1 MDKENAPDSEKRKDR
16 KTEEKLDTKSASTSN
31 AKRCKRYRDNLS
43 EEKRKEMRQK
53 DILRKRQKAKG
64 KSKGRKEELTRLN
77 NNQTCNQLPKK
88 GKVQQEQL
96 ENCEPI
102 YRLIV
107 MSRQNKKIVSVKEK
121 FFVSDVH
128 DPDIDTENSNLG
140 ETDRTYL
147 LNRMRKHK
155 ENLLKYNVN
164 NCRSLFGKLISDI
177 KWHKC
182 ELCNARNLGLKLKCY
197 CNKGNSIL
205 KSQLM
210 ELGDVPPVLSCL
222 SQIEQLLIAR
232 VHPVV
237 QVYRL
242 RGGQIGYSGHVINFF
257 QDITEFTKT
266 LPHSIE
272 DISGVVKVCCQT
284 PSFHKDFTVRK
295 RLVLEALQWLKEN
308 NPHYFDVEVNSNVLE
323 HLPDDYQ
330 FNIIE
335 NISSDNEPSI
345 IGHNE
350 TEENAEDHISSSSIP
365 QVNMMSAEE
374 KLRFN
379 LKWPTISHSPIAE
392 MSRSHYI
399 VKAFP
404 CLFPYGK
411 GDICDIVNEK
421 ISHREYF
428 QYLMDYFD
436 GRFASHTIF
445 PYFAWNSVMRWEC
458 LTKGTVYMKKHPDL
472 KKCDVDL
479 LKELMKLDTNVG
491 KDVMVYSSS
500 IRSTRNFWFSRS
512 AELQEMVQQIGL
524 PTIFFTLSAAD
535 FHWPRLFDLLKEAY
549 GLVNVNEQERHKLM
563 FENPKICSDYF
574 FALAETFI
582 NDILLVYF
590 NVKDHWYRYE
600 WQLRGSPHVHGV
612 LWFAGAVNVKELQ
625 VKFNEVKQQIIE
637 YFDKFIS
644 CINPNTNYVITSE
657 HPCRTRIEDVVDYH
671 KHIEAL
677 VNTVQRHTKKYYEFV
692 GARND
697 DRLNQFSEFVL
708 GSWTG
713 NHDLTAILSEGGFSH
728 YISKYATKPE
738 SKSTLNSNLFMKVIE
753 KSSGTTTVK
762 SAVQQTLM
770 SALIQRDYSAQEVH
784 HLLAGNKLYSCSRS
798 FVTLNLADTE
808 WFYHINLEKLETDIF
823 NENCNQLFSSYS
835 KRPAS
840 LKKVSLYDFL
850 RLFNTKTY
858 QKKRGRPSIIR
869 IFPKIKDFDSDST
882 ETSEEIARQLCLLY
896 CPWQEL
902 NELPKNGLEWIAMMQ
917 KHKLDYKVL
926 PYFKE
931 ELKFDATA
939 DESDDE
945 DCGVNDKAKDDWME
959 IMDIDINAPQESDL
973 GLRDMDISFDWKC
986 YKTTNEQEIIHATFV
1001 KTHRENFQKVKAVLP
1016 AHINFTPE
1024 QNKILEFADNLA
1036 EHFNV
1041 HGNFGQLPKYMVCQ
1055 ANAGCGKTI
1064 TIQGLVHLVSAKCG
1078 EDKII
1083 VIAPTAAAALNAG
1096 GRTIHSMLRISVGRD
1111 KHNGDL
1117 SGEFLHNFQQ
1127 TMRNVHFV
1135 VIEEF
1140 SMVGCNMFSLINRR
1154 CMQFRNSTEIFGGCA
1169 IFLFGDAK
1177 QLQPVADVSLFKT
1190 ATNKMKPNALDGCNL
1205 FHCVE
1210 EVKVLKTCHRQSNVS
1225 FCEFLEHISHG
1236 YVTDVDK
1243 ELISVRFEENMPI
1256 QDREKFHD
1264 AIHLFTTRKGVD
1276 DFNEHVVKSMN
1287 IPVLKI
1293 PSENNSDLAAA
1304 CSDEVASY
1312 LRKNLCLGIGV
1323 RVMLRANLWTDAG
1336 LVNGAFGTVKHIVFN
1351 KGNDTKV
1358 PDYILVKFDN
1368 FKGPTVEDECVPIA
1382 RTLRSWYMKDVY
1394 CTRIQ
1399 FPLDLSYAVTFH
1411 KSQGLTIPKVVVHI
1425 QEKERQPGMYYVAL
1439 SRVRDPSDLM
1449 IVGPYKNSPLFQI
1462 NMQMYLERNESVKWL
1477 LSKASKCKPPAGY
1490 PIPNL
1495 EEKILGRP
1503 PVALANGAEPEG
1515 PPLRCSGADEKVP
1528 RDPELIE
1535 LYSVNGSS
1543 LGAPILEIKI
1553 LPFQYYVG
1561 KSREGVMVA
1570 NFHLF
1575 TFGNVSNDAII
1586 FLTQKLLYKG
1596 LRFLTR
1602 KPIQPVWNDC
1612 KLLETLPE
1620 FYTG

>member
-16 KTEEKLDTKSASTSN
+16 KTEVLYVLEKLDTKSASTSN

-64 KSKGRKEELTRLN
+64 KSKGRI
-77 NNQTCNQLPKK
+77 NQTKQQPNMQSIAKK
-88 GKVQQEQL
+88 RKSTARAVRKLRANLSAHSYEQAKQKD
-96 ENCEPI
+96 
-102 YRLIV
+102 RL
-107 MSRQNKKIVSVKEK
+107 RKRKI
-121 FFVSDVH
+121 FVSDLH
-128 DPDIDTENSNLG
+128 DPDIDNENSNLG

-205 KSQLM
+205 KSQSM

-295 RLVLEALQWLKEN
+295 RLVLEALHWLKEN

-350 TEENAEDHISSSSIP
+350 TEENADYHISSSSIP

-379 LKWPTISHSPIAE
+379 LKWPTISYSPIAE

-411 GDICDIVNEK
+411 GDICEIVNEK

-535 FHWPRLFDLLKEAY
+535 FHGPRLFDLLKEAY
-549 GLVNVNEQERHKLM
+549 G
-563 FENPKICSDYF
+563 Y
-574 FALAETFI
+574 
-582 NDILLVYF
+582 
-590 NVKDHWYRYE
+590 
-600 WQLRGSPHVHGV
+600 
-612 LWFAGAVNVKELQ
+612 VKELQ

-677 VNTVQRHTKKYYEFV
+677 VNTVQRHTKCSTRTCLKIDKNGILKCKHNFPKELRETSDIVLSKKKYYEFV

-697 DRLNQFSEFVL
+697 DRLNQFSEF
-708 GSWTG
+708 
-713 NHDLTAILSEGGFSH
+713 
-728 YISKYATKPE
+728 
-738 SKSTLNSNLFMKVIE
+738 VIE

-784 HLLAGNKLYSCSRS
+784 HLLAVNKLYSCSRS

-840 LKKVSLYDFL
+840 LKKV
-850 RLFNTKTY
+850 
-858 QKKRGRPSIIR
+858 
-869 IFPKIKDFDSDST
+869 DST

-896 CPWQEL
+896 CPWQQL

-931 ELKFDATA
+931 ELKFDTTA

-959 IMDIDINAPQESDL
+959 IMDIDINAPKESDL

-986 YKTTNEQEIIHATFV
+986 YKTTNEQEIIYATFV
-1001 KTHRENFQKVKAVLP
+1001 KTHRENFQKIKALLP

-1024 QNKILEFADNLA
+1024 QNEILEFADNLA

-1041 HGNFGQLPKYMVCQ
+1041 HGSSISSVDERARSAARSGESLE
-1055 ANAGCGKTI
+1055 AGAWGAWASSTTAVACSAVSLLEVLRVP
-1064 TIQGLVHLVSAKCG
+1064 LVTLEELRAPLVTLEELAPLVSL
-1078 EDKII
+1078 ED
-1083 VIAPTAAAALNAG
+1083 
-1096 GRTIHSMLRISVGRD
+1096 
-1111 KHNGDL
+1111 
-1117 SGEFLHNFQQ
+1117 
-1127 TMRNVHFV
+1127 
-1135 VIEEF
+1135 
-1140 SMVGCNMFSLINRR
+1140 
-1154 CMQFRNSTEIFGGCA
+1154 
-1169 IFLFGDAK
+1169 
-1177 QLQPVADVSLFKT
+1177 
-1190 ATNKMKPNALDGCNL
+1190 
-1205 FHCVE
+1205 
-1210 EVKVLKTCHRQSNVS
+1210 
-1225 FCEFLEHISHG
+1225 
-1236 YVTDVDK
+1236 
-1243 ELISVRFEENMPI
+1243 
-1256 QDREKFHD
+1256 
-1264 AIHLFTTRKGVD
+1264 
-1276 DFNEHVVKSMN
+1276 
-1287 IPVLKI
+1287 
-1293 PSENNSDLAAA
+1293 
-1304 CSDEVASY
+1304 
-1312 LRKNLCLGIGV
+1312 
-1323 RVMLRANLWTDAG
+1323 
-1336 LVNGAFGTVKHIVFN
+1336 
-1351 KGNDTKV
+1351 
-1358 PDYILVKFDN
+1358 
-1368 FKGPTVEDECVPIA
+1368 
-1382 RTLRSWYMKDVY
+1382 
-1394 CTRIQ
+1394 
-1399 FPLDLSYAVTFH
+1399 
-1411 KSQGLTIPKVVVHI
+1411 
-1425 QEKERQPGMYYVAL
+1425 
-1439 SRVRDPSDLM
+1439 
-1449 IVGPYKNSPLFQI
+1449 
-1462 NMQMYLERNESVKWL
+1462 
-1477 LSKASKCKPPAGY
+1477 
-1490 PIPNL
+1490 
-1495 EEKILGRP
+1495 
-1503 PVALANGAEPEG
+1503 
-1515 PPLRCSGADEKVP
+1515 
-1528 RDPELIE
+1528 
-1535 LYSVNGSS
+1535 
-1543 LGAPILEIKI
+1543 
-1553 LPFQYYVG
+1553 
-1561 KSREGVMVA
+1561 
-1570 NFHLF
+1570 
-1575 TFGNVSNDAII
+1575 
-1586 FLTQKLLYKG
+1586 
-1596 LRFLTR
+1596 
-1602 KPIQPVWNDC
+1602 
-1612 KLLETLPE
+1612 
-1620 FYTG
+1620 